1 MTNNK
6 PNNVSLE
13 IWCEGESENNYFVG
27 LIEEFKNSYG
37 KNIKIKIK
45 TLSKKSYKNVRI
57 LIEKESYVD
66 KVMIVI
72 DLDRANHNE
81 EELRNLKRLISIIKK
96 DRKNK
101 FLFLTYYDFEDW
113 LRFHFIDKTKK
124 SKENL
129 YKKFNQENSSEFKSD
144 TKNIYER
151 IKAKGGSIENAENY
165 FKIQELFCNEDF
177 VINEQNKNK
186 IQSNLYNFREL
197 LKIIF
202 KR

>member
-1 MTNNK
+1 MTNK

-13 IWCEGESENNYFVG
+13 IWCEGESENHYFVG

-37 KNIKIKIK
+37 KDIKIRIK

-57 LIEKESYVD
+57 LLEKENYVD

-72 DLDRANHNE
+72 DLDRVNNNGK
-81 EELRNLKRLISIIKK
+81 ELQNLKKLISVIKK
-96 DRKNK
+96 DEKNK
-101 FLFLTYYDFEDW
+101 FLFLTYCDFEDW

-129 YKKFNQENSSEFKSD
+129 YKKFDKESSSEFKGD
-144 TKNIYER
+144 TKDIYER
-151 IKAKGGSIENAENY
+151 IKAKGGNIENAENY
-165 FKIQELFCNEDF
+165 FKIQELFYNEDF
-177 VINEQNKNK
+177 TINEQNKNK